1 MSEEKRED
9 TYWLECR
16 VSDKWREETE
26 QLSDGN
32 KESRVS
38 EEKWEDTWVIRV
50 KSREWVKK
58 DRLYLSDEYTVEWK
72 SLKERRDILLKWFE
86 WRVSDEWREERWYLS
101 DKRKG
106 S

>member
-16 VSDKWREETE
+16 VSEKWREEAE

-50 KSREWVKK
+50 KSLECVKK
-58 DRLYLSDEYTVEWK
+58 ERLYLSDEYTVEWK
-72 SLKERRDILLKWFE
+72 SLKERRDILLI
-86 WRVSDEWREERWYLS
+86 
-101 DKRKG
+101 
-106 S
+106 